1 MFPFSSWIRRPSP
14 SCIPGR
20 RVFAIGDIH
29 GCDDL
34 LERMIAAIRDLCLD
48 DAERPLLVFLG
59 DYVDRGPASKGVL
72 DRLTSLDFCDARFL
86 CGNHEEAML
95 NFLNDPEEG
104 IAWIRYGGRATMTS
118 YGIELPPRNSPF
130 SQWKQAHADF
140 RAAVPEDHMRFLWSL
155 EDRIA
160 LGDYLFVHA
169 GVDPKL
175 PLDRQ
180 RPHDLRWIRDP
191 FLTHKGRLGK
201 VIVHGHTPED
211 RPYVD
216 SRRIGLDTGA
226 YKSGVLTALEVEG
239 RERHFLQVSNAET
252 EAAVERWPID

>member
-1 MFPFSSWIRRPSP
+1 M
-14 SCIPGR
+14 
-20 RVFAIGDIH
+20 IG
-29 GCDDL
+29 
-34 LERMIAAIRDLCLD
+34 AIRDLCLD
-48 DAERPLLVFLG
+48 DTERPILVFLG

-72 DRLTSLDFCDARFL
+72 DRLMALDFCDARFL

-95 NFLNDPEEG
+95 HFLNDLEGG

-118 YGIELPPRNSPF
+118 YGIKLPPRNSKV
-130 SQWKQAHADF
+130 SQWKQAHEDF
-140 RAAVPEDHMRFLWSL
+140 RAAVPEEHMRFLWSL

-211 RPYVD
+211 RPHVD

-226 YKSGVLTALEVEG
+226 YKSGVLTALELEG
-239 RERHFLQVSNAET
+239 RSRHFLQVSNNEAEG
-252 EAAVERWPID
+252 AVERWPID